1 MKSSALHEILAGLER
16 LDADEQAKQKFK
28 RLVMLIGA
36 SYGVSSV
43 AHAERVEYAR
53 ELLKKRVSRT
63 TIRDRLIARFKISR
77 SQAYVV
83 INDALNCPASA
94 H

>member
-1 MKSSALHEILAGLER
+1 MKSSVLHEILAGLER
-16 LDADEQAKQKFK
+16 LDADEQAKLQFK
-28 RLVMLIGA
+28 RLVMLIGT

-43 AHAERVEYAR
+43 AHAERVDYAR
-53 ELLKKRVSRT
+53 ELLRKRVSRT
-63 TIRDRLIARFKISR
+63 TIRDRLIALFDISR

-83 INDALNCPASA
+83 INDAINCPENA